1 MSDEINSH
9 PSKKNSWSIGKH
21 LMMATLT
28 GGLSLIFVL
37 GLRLPALWESV
48 CLVHA
53 EWIQKG
59 RDPRIWRWI
68 GLGWLATGSTLLVI
82 LPAAMI
88 LTVMMSCMFP
98 GTFFRHTASVHLS
111 PVLLLTIL
119 IPFSTIALALAVILT
134 WTWHTLRQSLAL
146 FWATAKQR

>member
-1 MSDEINSH
+1 MRKGLNIPMINLRYCASPSAQGEIRLSDEINSH

-59 RDPRIWRWI
+59 RDPGA
-68 GLGWLATGSTLLVI
+68 GLGLAGLQLGALCWS
-82 LPAAMI
+82 
-88 LTVMMSCMFP
+88 S
-98 GTFFRHTASVHLS
+98 FR
-111 PVLLLTIL
+111 P
-119 IPFSTIALALAVILT
+119 P
-134 WTWHTLRQSLAL
+134 
-146 FWATAKQR
+146 